1 LGRGFGIVAAIFICL
16 VVAGS
21 LLGNSFVASRMA
33 VAAANRDWLPRAFA
47 RLGRIGI
54 EATKRGNEDEGSTS
68 SSENSPEGTSEQATA
83 ESDAPIN
90 AIILSTIIS
99 IFYILLGNFRA
110 LLTFNGLGEF
120 SFFFLTVVGAI
131 ILRFR
136 EPELKRPYK
145 PFILVPAVFAVLSG
159 FVVVRGAIFA
169 LVPAAVLV
177 ALWILGGVLYWGNLE
192 YMRRQV
198 N

>member
-1 LGRGFGIVAAIFICL
+1 M
-16 VVAGS
+16 AGS

>member
-1 LGRGFGIVAAIFICL
+1 
-16 VVAGS
+16 
-21 LLGNSFVASRMA
+21 MA
-33 VAAANRDWLPRAFA
+33 VAAANRDWLPRVFA
-47 RLGRIGI
+47 RLGRVGV
-54 EATKRGNEDEGSTS
+54 ETMKSGEGEDLARDAARDAAEVSADPPGET
-68 SSENSPEGTSEQATA
+68 PEQASTA

-145 PFILVPAVFAVLSG
+145 PFILIPVVFAVLSG
-159 FVVVRGAIFA
+159 FVVIRGAIFA

-177 ALWILGGVLYWGNLE
+177 ALWILGGVLYYGNLE
-192 YMRRQV
+192 YARRQV
-198 N
+198 S